1 MTDDATPPPSDGD
14 DASDEPARDDPSGG
28 GSALRGSRRIH
39 PAVWI
44 AAVLAVVVIAGG
56 AVLLTHR
63 PQEYKVTVPAGTG
76 ERIAKGEQV
85 ELIPRDL
92 DLSVGDTMIIEN
104 QDNRNHTVGPFAV
117 RSGETLTYTFS
128 NAGVFK
134 GACSVHPS
142 GEVTIT
148 VA

>member
-1 MTDDATPPPSDGD
+1 MTDEPTPTASPGPSAGHEHANDRG
-14 DASDEPARDDPSGG
+14 E
-28 GSALRGSRRIH
+28 GSALRSGRRVH

-44 AAVLAVVVIAGG
+44 TALVAIVVVVGAVVLAQ
-56 AVLLTHR
+56 R

-76 ERIAKGEQV
+76 ERIAKGEQI

-92 DLSVGDTMIIEN
+92 GLSVGDTMIIEN
-104 QDNRNHTVGPFAV
+104 QDDRNHTVGPFAV
-117 RSGETLTYTFS
+117 RAGETLTYTFS

-148 VA
+148 VT

>member
-1 MTDDATPPPSDGD
+1 MNDDATPPPSDGD
-14 DASDEPARDDPSGG
+14 EQAGGRSSDGG

-39 PAVWI
+39 PAIWL
-44 AAVLAVVVIAGG
+44 AAVVAVVVIAGG
-56 AVLLTHR
+56 AILLTHR
-63 PQEYKVTVPAGTG
+63 PQEYRVTVPAGTG
-76 ERIAKGEQV
+76 ERIAKGETV

-92 DLSVGDTMIIEN
+92 DLSVGDTMIIVN
-104 QDNRNHTVGPFAV
+104 QDSRNHTVGPFAV
-117 RSGETLTYTFS
+117 RAGETLTYTFS